1 MRWRIYYADGNAFGS
16 DQGMWDGAPSD
27 GVLFVAVDY
36 GDGRIER
43 HSGSDFYAMLE
54 DTVASTQDIS
64 PILRQKAPW
73 LKFGVW
79 TSHGNLERAR
89 QRMMAEFP

>member
-1 MRWRIYYADGNAFGS
+1 MRWRIYYADDSAFGS
-16 DQGMWDGAPSD
+16 EQGGWEEAPGD
-27 GVLFVAVDY
+27 GVLFVVADY
-36 GDGRIER
+36 GDRVER
-43 HSGSDFYAMLE
+43 HSGSDFYAMLD
-54 DTVASTQDIS
+54 DTIASTQDIT
-64 PILRQKAPW
+64 PILRHKAPW